1 MADSEHIEDFK
12 AKFDELV
19 NSVKQFN
26 DSLKK
31 LKDNNVNDT
40 LIEIVNDYIGYLHG
54 KVETMKVGYNNF
66 SEQITKEIDDC
77 QTEIKQ
83 NEEEPKKQVNELL
96 GALDVMKKGGNNTIV
111 NKQDKEYIT
120 TIEEQL
126 NKAKFIKEKFSKNI
140 NEKTAKWIKKVE
152 EFEQKHDKEVDKVIN
167 EIEEMKEKM
176 NNKNDEIQKIS
187 ISETLDKEP
196 VFIYHGNK
204 ISKIDVELVKK
215 YPGSYFYEQYMITKR
230 TADGDIFIDKAID
243 GENDDLIVK
252 YMNDD
257 DSLIEDVKK
266 MSIEKRSKFFDDLE
280 FLKLP
285 IKKKFFK
292 EIGCNEDNEMME
304 AWRDRSVVM
313 VNGQKNSEFTKLLQ
327 SKNLMNSLI
336 SNKFTKYIQYN
347 KGTKEMIIDMK
358 MKYYD
363 VIDYYLKNGKVSK
376 ELVKNHRYDIL
387 PLVDFVLGLY
397 AWP

>member
-1 MADSEHIEDFK
+1 MDLVLYYLYYLRKMADSEHIEDFK

-215 YPGSYFYEQYMITKR
+215 YPDSYLYKEYKSIRR
-230 TADGDIFIDKAID
+230 TADGNIFIDKDID

-266 MSIEKRSKFFDDLE
+266 MSIEKRRKLIKDLN
-280 FLKLP
+280 FLQLP
-285 IKKKFFK
+285 IKYNFFN
-292 EIGCNEDNEMME
+292 EIGRNEDNEMME
-304 AWRDRSVVM
+304 TWRNRRVVR
-313 VNGQKNSEFTKLLQ
+313 VNGKKNSEVTKLLQ
-327 SKNLMNSLI
+327 SNNLIDSLI
-336 SNKFTKYIQYN
+336 SNKPTKYIHYD
-347 KGTKEMIIDMK
+347 KETGEII
-358 MKYYD
+358 
-363 VIDYYLKNGKVSK
+363 INI
-376 ELVKNHRYDIL
+376 H
-387 PLVDFVLGLY
+387 
-397 AWP
+397 